1 MDAMT
6 LADDDTAPRQI
17 LHSWRLMLDML
28 TGMPSAMPDTPFE
41 PRRIVTHR
49 FDAPGEKM
57 TEEML

>member
-6 LADDDTAPRQI
+6 IADDETAPRQI

-28 TGMPSAMPDTPFE
+28 TGIPSALPGTALE
-41 PRRIVTHR
+41 PRRVVTHR
-49 FDAPGEKM
+49 FDALGEKT